1 MCKSKVCKG
10 RSGKL
15 FASEAK
21 LKKKIKSVHN
31 ICADNLVPI
40 RKAIKQFAPQMKALE
55 EKQGMFIKMLLG
67 WCLYIR
73 IAFWM
78 CFTFIHYCRLSN
90 RQFHPINLPSIFFF
104 DISFLFFSYRHIF
117 ETLKRTSIFLQT
129 FIVLT

>member
-67 WCLYIR
+67 WCFYIR

-78 CFTFIHYCRLSN
+78 CFSFIHYCRLSN

-104 DISFLFFSYRHIF
+104 DISFLFFHTDIF
-117 ETLKRTSIFLQT
+117 SKLLKEPLYFCKL
-129 FIVLT
+129 L